1 MLLVMKLTEVLPEI
15 PEAEQTPL
23 VKQLVAIIELLVERV
38 AQLEEQVAELRDEV
52 AVLKGLKP
60 RPKIQPSRLE
70 EPPDDPTGGTGQS
83 PEPKPKRPRRPGK
96 TAELVIHEERV
107 IHPEH
112 VPAGSRC
119 LGYDDYV
126 VQDIRIELHNTR
138 FRLARWRTP
147 EGDYLKGKL
156 PEEARDHHFGPH
168 LRSYIL
174 YQYYHQHVTQPLLL
188 EQLRA
193 FGMDIS
199 SGQLA
204 RLLTEGHEGFHAETE
219 ALLRAG
225 LEVSGY
231 LNVDD
236 TSARHQGKNGYCLY
250 LGSQYFAWYQSSL
263 TKDRLSFIT
272 VLWNASPCPSYC
284 IDAVAVEY
292 LRTRG
297 ASQWLIDRFTYQSVT
312 SLPDDA
318 AWQAYLKARAIY
330 EAREVRL
337 VTEAARLASLA
348 AQGWLAETVILSDGA
363 GQFAILQHALCWIH
377 AERAL
382 RRLVPP
388 GPVQRRAQT
397 RVLDEVWEH
406 YRALKA
412 YQQSPRADQAVTL
425 RAQFDALC
433 LQATGYHAL
442 DKALKRLHQ
451 KKVELLRVLE
461 RPDIPLHNNAA
472 EEGMRDMVKKRKVS
486 AGTYSESGRMCRDH
500 FASLKKTCLKL
511 KVPFLEYLRDR
522 VFKRNAIPPLPD
534 LIRAKAV
541 ASSA

>member
-1 MLLVMKLTEVLPEI
+1 MLPVMKLTELLPEI
-15 PEAEQTPL
+15 PEAAQTPL
-23 VKQLVAIIELLVERV
+23 VKQLVTVIEQLAERV
-38 AQLEEQVAELRDEV
+38 GQLEELNAQLKDEI

-70 EPPDDPTGGTGQS
+70 EPPDDPTSGTG
-83 PEPKPKRPRRPGK
+83 EPPAPKAKRSRRPGK

-112 VPAGSRC
+112 VPAGSRF
-119 LGYDDYV
+119 LGYDDYG
-126 VQDIRIELHNTR
+126 VQDIRIELYNIR
-138 FRLARWRTP
+138 FRLTRWRTP
-147 EGDYLKGKL
+147 EGDYLKGEL
-156 PEEARDHHFGPH
+156 PEEAQDYHFGPH

-174 YQYYHQHVTQPLLL
+174 YQYYHQHITQPLLL

-193 FGMDIS
+193 FGIDIS
-199 SGQLA
+199 GGQLA
-204 RLLTEGHEGFHAETE
+204 RLLTEGHTVFHAETE
-219 ALLRAG
+219 AVLRAG
-225 LEVSGY
+225 LEVSTY

-250 LGSQYFAWYQSSL
+250 LGSQYFAWYRSSL

-272 VLWNASPCPSYC
+272 VLWNSSPAPDYRV
-284 IDAVAVEY
+284 DAIAVEY

-297 ASQWLIDRFTYQSVT
+297 ASQWLIDRFASPSVT

-318 AWQAYLKARAIY
+318 AWEAYLKARAIVGA
-330 EAREVRL
+330 EEVRRA
-337 VTEAARLASLA
+337 TEAVRLASLV
-348 AQGWLAETVILSDGA
+348 AQGWLEETVILSDGA
-363 GQFAILQHALCWIH
+363 GQFAILCHALCWIH

-382 RRLVPP
+382 RRLVPL
-388 GPVQRRAQT
+388 GPVQRQAQE
-397 RVLDEVWEH
+397 RVLDEVWKY

-412 YQQSPRADQAVTL
+412 YQQSPQAEQATRL
-425 RAQFDALC
+425 SAAFDALC

-442 DKALKRLHQ
+442 DQALKRLHQ
-451 KKVELLRVLE
+451 KKAELLRVLE

-472 EEGMRDMVKKRKVS
+472 EEGLRDVVKKRKVS
-486 AGTYSESGRMCRDH
+486 AGTYSEWGRACRDH

-522 VFKRNAIPPLPD
+522 VFKRNAIPPLPE

-541 ASSA
+541 APSA